1 MDDIAPE
8 PEYEEIGPPK
18 ARKGKIK
25 LLFSIAPLKVIP
37 LNLFAFFSLISL

>member
-18 ARKGKIK
+18 ARKGKKK
-25 LLFSIAPLKVIP
+25 LFTLLLLVK
-37 LNLFAFFSLISL
+37 LSLCL